1 MGDREGG
8 AVSTRKLMV
17 AGAVAGAMGLG
28 TVVGAVVFAP
38 DASLAEALPIER
50 ETVCIGGSWVIGAAA
65 EAMGIEPAE
74 LTRALREGWTIADVA
89 EENEVDVQDVV
100 DAIVA
105 SERERL
111 EDAIDAGRLTKRQAD
126 AIADDLDERVTDLVN
141 GDLAPFPLPVLPH
154 LGLWPAP
161 IAFVADLIGI
171 EPDELLAALAD
182 GRTIA
187 EVARGKGVEV
197 DAVVDAIVSELRD
210 RLDDAVENGWLTREE
225 ADERATALEERV
237 RDLVNREL
245 GFPGPGWIRGPLPPR
260 IHPPI
265 GWDDGW
271 IRGEEFAPL

>member
-1 MGDREGG
+1 M
-8 AVSTRKLMV
+8 STRKLMV

-38 DASLAEALPIER
+38 DASLAGAPPIER
-50 ETVCIGGSWVIGAAA
+50 ETVCIGASGVIAAVA
-65 EAMGIEPAE
+65 EAIGIEPAA
-74 LTRALREGWTIADVA
+74 LTRALREGRTIADLA

-111 EDAIDAGRLTKRQAD
+111 EDAIDAGRLTERQTD
-126 AIADDLDERVTDLVN
+126 AIADDLEERVTDLVN
-141 GDLAPFPLPVLPH
+141 GDLAPFPLPLLPH
-154 LGLWPAP
+154 LGWWPAP

-171 EPDELLAALAD
+171 EPAELLAALAD

-187 EVARGKGVEV
+187 DVAQDNGVEV

-210 RLDDAVENGWLTREE
+210 RLDDAVENGWLTQEE

-237 RDLVNREL
+237 RELVNREL
-245 GFPGPGWIRGPLPPR
+245 GFPGPGWVRGPFPPR
-260 IHPPI
+260 IGFPGIHV
-265 GWDDGW
+265 DFDG
-271 IRGEEFAPL
+271 PLTNAVDAIEITHA